1 MDYPRLTPILRR
13 LVLHAPNG
21 LPAKAVA
28 GLLGRDYNTLLAE
41 LGERSGHKAGV
52 ELLLPIMDTTGS
64 CVPLDV
70 LAEAM
75 GGFFVHMPEVEGDC
89 AALTGQC
96 LASVRE
102 FGNLAPAV
110 ATQEATDGDSN
121 WLPRQVFNA
130 VTVAIPKARKLA
142 NGWRMTSVADA
153 LADGKIT
160 EKERRTIAEK
170 GYSAQ
175 TAILALLRLVDASAV
190 ATQEATAEDS
200 NWLPRR

>member
-1 MDYPRLTPILRR
+1 MRDYPRITPILRR

-41 LGERSGHKAGV
+41 VGERSGHKAGV

-70 LAEAM
+70 MAEAM

-102 FGNLAPAV
+102 FGNL
-110 ATQEATDGDSN
+110 
-121 WLPRQVFNA
+121 
-130 VTVAIPKARKLA
+130 
-142 NGWRMTSVADA
+142 MTSVADA

-160 EKERRTIAEK
+160 EEERRAIAEK

-175 TAILALLRLVDASAV
+175 TAILALLRLVEVTSLRGA
-190 ATQEATAEDS
+190 
-200 NWLPRR
+200 